1 MPEVDGLNAGYATTI
16 LEQYL
21 ENPESVPSEWRALFE
36 SGESELLG
44 ELPGLA
50 RLLERLGTNG
60 GNGAAALAAPPAQ
73 APAPAQA
80 QTQPAP
86 APDELLLG
94 GVAAAMALVKAHRMH
109 GHLAAHL
116 DPLGSEPV
124 GDPALEPE
132 RLVPKLTPELQA
144 QIPANLL
151 RLYVPAETLADALPR
166 LRETYCGTI
175 AYEIEHISE
184 HELRVWLRK
193 AIESGKYRQPLTP
206 DEKKRL
212 LERLSEVEGM
222 ESYLRRVFLGQ
233 KSFSIEGLDA
243 MVPMLDE
250 AISLSAEAGAH
261 EVVIGMAHRGRL
273 AVLAHTLG
281 QPYETILREF
291 EGERTIEAVVSTP
304 EGGSGDVKYHLG
316 AEGVRK
322 TTSGEITVALCANP
336 SHLEAVDPVVE
347 GRARAEQ
354 TDRSTRAGVH
364 DPGVALPI
372 LIHGD
377 AAFAGQGV
385 VAETLNL
392 EALAGYTT
400 GGTLHLIAN
409 NQVGY
414 TTDPA
419 EGRSTRYSS
428 DLAKGFDVPIIHVN
442 ADDPEAAISAIRL
455 ALAFRRRFGHDVVVD
470 LVGYRR
476 FGHNEQDEPAY
487 TQPLMAQKIAHHPT
501 VRQQYAERLAEEG
514 VVPAD
519 ESQTME
525 KRVETRLKEAHEHL
539 KDTFGQPQE
548 PAEHQPTHAPDDAP
562 NGPVTAVA
570 AERLRELD
578 AELRVVPDHFT
589 IHPKLAKQLE
599 RRPAAI
605 EEGGIDWGHAEALA
619 YSSLLVEGI
628 PIRLTGQD
636 TERGTFGH
644 RHLVFHDAHTGER
657 YAPIQHLPEATA
669 SFEVHNSPLSE
680 YACVGFEY
688 GYAVAAPEALV
699 LWEAQ
704 FGDFVNGAQIM
715 LDQFVTAGLS
725 KWRETSRLTL
735 LLPHGYEGNGPEHSS
750 ARLERFLQSTA
761 QDNIRV
767 ANPSDVGAVLPPAPP
782 PSPRARRAAARRD
795 DAEGAPPF
803 EGRDL
808 HPRRPRRGLVRA
820 GARRSEHGG

>member
-60 GNGAAALAAPPAQ
+60 GNAGAALAAPPAQ
-73 APAPAQA
+73 TPAPAPAP
-80 QTQPAP
+80 TQPAT

-124 GDPALEPE
+124 GDPALDPE

-304 EGGSGDVKYHLG
+304 KGGSGDVKYHLG

-322 TTSGEITVALCANP
+322 TTSGEITVAL
-336 SHLEAVDPVVE
+336 
-347 GRARAEQ
+347 
-354 TDRSTRAGVH
+354 
-364 DPGVALPI
+364 
-372 LIHGD
+372 
-377 AAFAGQGV
+377 
-385 VAETLNL
+385 
-392 EALAGYTT
+392 
-400 GGTLHLIAN
+400 
-409 NQVGY
+409 
-414 TTDPA
+414 
-419 EGRSTRYSS
+419 
-428 DLAKGFDVPIIHVN
+428 
-442 ADDPEAAISAIRL
+442 
-455 ALAFRRRFGHDVVVD
+455 
-470 LVGYRR
+470 
-476 FGHNEQDEPAY
+476 
-487 TQPLMAQKIAHHPT
+487 
-501 VRQQYAERLAEEG
+501 
-514 VVPAD
+514 
-519 ESQTME
+519 
-525 KRVETRLKEAHEHL
+525 
-539 KDTFGQPQE
+539 
-548 PAEHQPTHAPDDAP
+548 
-562 NGPVTAVA
+562 
-570 AERLRELD
+570 
-578 AELRVVPDHFT
+578 
-589 IHPKLAKQLE
+589 
-599 RRPAAI
+599 
-605 EEGGIDWGHAEALA
+605 
-619 YSSLLVEGI
+619 
-628 PIRLTGQD
+628 
-636 TERGTFGH
+636 
-644 RHLVFHDAHTGER
+644 
-657 YAPIQHLPEATA
+657 
-669 SFEVHNSPLSE
+669 
-680 YACVGFEY
+680 
-688 GYAVAAPEALV
+688 
-699 LWEAQ
+699 
-704 FGDFVNGAQIM
+704 
-715 LDQFVTAGLS
+715 
-725 KWRETSRLTL
+725 
-735 LLPHGYEGNGPEHSS
+735 
-750 ARLERFLQSTA
+750 
-761 QDNIRV
+761 
-767 ANPSDVGAVLPPAPP
+767 
-782 PSPRARRAAARRD
+782 
-795 DAEGAPPF
+795 
-803 EGRDL
+803 
-808 HPRRPRRGLVRA
+808 
-820 GARRSEHGG
+820 